1 MSITTIKLMAMTL
14 TNSEE
19 LLADIFMNVSGASAT
34 GMRTLGQS
42 SSFMSWFGLECS
54 CTDLKCT
61 RCSFKLQNLNL
72 HDESDDVNDDV
83 IQYMYVYIV
92 YTERKNNTW
101 ARGDWEFLFECSTR
115 HLTSECSERE

>member
-19 LLADIFMNVSGASAT
+19 LLADISMNISGASTT

-42 SSFMSWFGLECS
+42 SSLFLSWFRLECS
-54 CTDLKCT
+54 CSDLKCT
-61 RCSFKLQNLNL
+61 RGSFKLQNLNL

-92 YTERKNNTW
+92 YTERKNNT
-101 ARGDWEFLFECSTR
+101 
-115 HLTSECSERE
+115 